1 LWAGRGPGCPA
12 HNGDGSLVRLLACAF
27 AFLTR
32 LPVAR
37 GALFDPKTVARS
49 ARWFPLVGVVL
60 GAIYAATLWVLSPRL
75 PAAVAAVLLVALD
88 AALTGAMHLDGLAD
102 TADGFGGGRS
112 REDVLRIMRDH
123 AIGSYGA
130 VAVALALALKIA
142 AIAALAGSARA
153 FSAVALA
160 PVLGRWAAVL
170 LGTTQPYA
178 RPSEDNGTGS
188 PTRWMGRTELAVAT
202 ITSAA
207 AAAACGMRGA
217 AAALLAAVAMGVW
230 GRRCARRI
238 GGVTGDTLG
247 TGVIAAE
254 CLTLL
259 VFIAA

>member
-1 LWAGRGPGCPA
+1 
-12 HNGDGSLVRLLACAF
+12 
-27 AFLTR
+27 
-32 LPVAR
+32 VAR
-37 GALFDPKTVARS
+37 GSLFDGKTVARS
-49 ARWFPLVGVVL
+49 ARWFPLVGAVL
-60 GAIYAATLWVLSPRL
+60 GAIEAGSLWVLAPHL
-75 PAAVAAVLLVALD
+75 PAAVAAVIVVALD

-130 VAVALALALKIA
+130 VAVVLALALKIA

-153 FSAVALA
+153 VYALALA
-160 PVLGRWAAVL
+160 PALSRWAAVL
-170 LGTTQPYA
+170 LGATQPYA

-188 PTRWMGRTELAVAT
+188 PTRWIGRTELTVAT
-202 ITSAA
+202 ATAALAA
-207 AAAACGMRGA
+207 AGCGLRGA
-217 AAALLAAVAMGVW
+217 AAWLLAAIVTVLW

-247 TGVIAAE
+247 VAVVAAE

-259 VFIAA
+259 VFTAA

>member
-1 LWAGRGPGCPA
+1 MRP
-12 HNGDGSLVRLLACAF
+12 LACAF

-37 GALFDPKTVARS
+37 GTLFDGKTVARS
-49 ARWFPLVGVVL
+49 ARWFPLVGAVL
-60 GAIYAATLWVLSPRL
+60 GAIYAGGLWVLSQRL
-75 PAAVAAVLLVALD
+75 PAAVAAVLVVALD

-130 VAVALALALKIA
+130 IAVVLALALKIT

-153 FSAVALA
+153 FSAVALT
-160 PVLGRWAAVL
+160 PVLGRWAAVF
-170 LGTTQPYA
+170 LGATEPYA
-178 RPSEDNGTGS
+178 RPSEDHGTGS
-188 PTRWMGRTELAVAT
+188 PTRWMGRTELIIAT
-202 ITSAA
+202 ITLVAA
-207 AAAACGMRGA
+207 AVAAAGGLRGA
-217 AAALLAAVAMGVW
+217 AAVLLVAIVTDLW
-230 GRRCARRI
+230 GRRCAHRI

-247 TGVIAAE
+247 AAVIAAE

-259 VFIAA
+259 IFTAA